1 MKPIHILLISIVTVV
16 LISQS
21 PYRQI
26 ADAGVNAITV
36 AEGSDFATQVLR
48 DPWDMSQFS
57 DVSQGLNQPGY
68 ELVTNISYQNE
79 VFQATSTSI
88 TKPDAQFFLLWPGFQ
103 QDMFIGKVGHNYP
116 IPSAEY
122 HCLYLAMQVNSPKS
136 DDFQAFWFADETQNQ
151 GASPWGFATYHLH
164 PGIWYLYKADLL
176 DPSIL
181 DGGTPWDEHES
192 WQGLRIDP
200 TNLGNVTFS
209 VDWARLTNCQPS
221 SLPPV
226 SITAG
231 SNTIGVSVNPSG
243 TARSI
248 SLDPST
254 YSVSTNGD
262 RVTINVDGLQAGTY
276 NYNITRSG
284 STIASGSFN
293 VNQAAIINFDKPSYS
308 SGVDYATQ
316 AGNAWDMNGSNDAT
330 GLYDMTAAFS
340 NGLLNMYTSSGKDPR
355 VQLWKAGSITPS
367 NGFRYLNFRMY
378 TQGAYQDIGKGM
390 IVRWIWGTP
399 NGSSECYLV
408 SQDIPFDVGWQTYSV
423 DLYDSFN
430 GLAEQTLNCSPANST
445 IWKNTPSINY
455 FRWDPNENITGTTMF
470 QQLDWIKLTK
480 MDQVTKGQPFTLRIN
495 GNKNMAGVS
504 LSFYYTADRSNPRAH
519 LLSIIPPD
527 GSPPDGK
534 YKVYLPMI
542 MNMADNSVTP
552 GQNYL
557 WNTSNVDPG
566 TYYICVE
573 ANDGYNTGIYCSDA
587 PVNVT
592 R

>member
-26 ADAGVNAITV
+26 ADAGVN
-36 AEGSDFATQVLR
+36 EGSDFATQVLR

-226 SITAG
+226 SIPAG

>member
-226 SITAG
+226 SIPAG

>member
-226 SITAG
+226 SIPAG

-519 LLSIIPPD
+519 PLSIIPPD

>member
-221 SLPPV
+221 SLPPI
-226 SITAG
+226 SIPAG